1 VSASDFWSSAA
12 CGFDCLVRLRI
23 AWDCVRKMEG
33 GTLLQAISIN
43 IDRVSPQRLDHEVC
57 DPPLILT
64 SILARSVDATLPKND
79 GAETVDARIIS
90 HVLVACSFGAAIG
103 GVEIE

>member
-1 VSASDFWSSAA
+1 MQDV
-12 CGFDCLVRLRI
+12 
-23 AWDCVRKMEG
+23 
-33 GTLLQAISIN
+33 THLQPISIN
-43 IDRVSPQRLDHEVC
+43 NDRVSPQRLDHEVR

-64 SILARSVDATLPKND
+64 SNLARSVDATLPKND

-90 HVLVACSFGAAIG
+90 HILVACSFGAAIG